1 MVYLLDT
8 NACIQA
14 LNGHPATVAALR
26 ARVPDSIRMCSIVIS
41 ELSYG
46 AHHSRNV
53 AANLARLRQFCA
65 PFQSLPFDDRAAD
78 ECGQIRATLRKQ
90 GRPIGS
96 NDLLIAA
103 IARANDLVLVTHDT
117 AEFSRV
123 PGLRLEDW
131 QGGVAR

>member
-8 NACIQA
+8 NACIQI
-14 LNGHPATVAALR
+14 LNGHPAAVSALK
-26 ARVPDSIRMCSIVIS
+26 ARTPDAIRLCSIVIS

-46 AHHSRNV
+46 AHHSRN
-53 AANLARLRQFCA
+53 ASANLVRLRQFCA
-65 PFQSLPFDDRAAD
+65 PYQSLPFDDRAAD
-78 ECGQIRATLRKQ
+78 ECGQIRAALRKQ
-90 GRPIGS
+90 GRPIGA

-103 IARANDLVLVTHDT
+103 IARLNDLVLVTHDT

-131 QGGVAR
+131 QGR